1 MTERFRGFIATPLP
15 EEALQALID
24 VQQRLRAVATRKR
37 DDLRW
42 CRPELLHVTLK
53 FLGYLPR
60 AQIPELVHCVTRRAA
75 QVETIDATLST
86 LGVFGS
92 PRRARV
98 LHVAVTD
105 PSNAL
110 TRLADGFDEDAEAF
124 GVARET
130 RAYTPHIT
138 LARWKQPG
146 NATAFLT
153 LGGFEPIAVQ
163 FNVLRLYE
171 SQPGRGGSRY
181 TILSESALCASG

>member
-1 MTERFRGFIATPLP
+1 M
-15 EEALQALID
+15 QALVD
-24 VQQRLRAVATRKR
+24 AQQRLQAVAAKRR

-60 AQIPELVHCVTRRAA
+60 AQIPELIQCVARRAA
-75 QVETIDATLST
+75 QVETIDASLSAV
-86 LGVFGS
+86 GVFGS

-105 PSNAL
+105 PSKAL
-110 TRLADGFDEDAEAF
+110 TRLANGFDEDAEPF

-130 RAYTPHIT
+130 RPYTPHIT
-138 LARWKQPG
+138 LARWRQPG

-153 LGGFEPIAVQ
+153 TGSFEPIAVQ
-163 FNVLRLYE
+163 FDVLRLYE
-171 SQPGRGGSRY
+171 SQPGRSGSRY
-181 TILSESALCASG
+181 TILSESALCASRYSASP